1 VIRSHASSVP
11 RAALPAA
18 ASVAALVTALVAAL
32 LWATGPA
39 RADTAPVPPEPV
51 PTVAADVLPTVQI
64 NGVVWSQIV
73 VGNRVYATGRFTRA
87 RPAGAAAGTS
97 ETVRNNILAYDLTT
111 GALITSW
118 APSLNAQGFTL
129 AASPDGTRIYVGG
142 EFTNVSGVSK
152 LRIAA
157 LDATTGAVITSFNAR
172 TNTRVRAIA
181 TSGSTVYLGGNFS
194 DINGSARSKVGAV
207 AASNGAVTTWN
218 PGANAEVFGLVA
230 LSGKVVAG
238 GRFTTFG
245 GRAAYGMGAV
255 NSSTGAGL
263 AWPINSVV
271 RNAGPDA
278 AIYSLSSNGTNV
290 FGTGYVF
297 GGGGN
302 FEGTFN
308 ADSNGNIVWVTDCRG
323 DTYSSF
329 PIGGVLYSVGH
340 AHDCRSIG
348 GNPETNP
355 RSYQYALAQT
365 VARGPNNAINVSG
378 RFVNRP
384 APMPLHWLPTLTAG
398 SFTGT
403 NQGPWSIAGNANY
416 VVMGGEFPRVNGTAQ
431 QGLVRFALRAIAPN
445 RQGPQ
450 GGTQLKPTLANAGA
464 RTLRISWQ
472 AAWDRDNKRLTYQVL
487 RGPTASGATVVAT
500 RTADTQWW
508 NRPTMSVTD
517 STAPPGS
524 SQTYRIRATDP
535 LGNVVTSDPT
545 TATVPAAAVAQAGT
559 VTENDA
565 DAGTTAPA
573 TGDADTVKVPAGE
586 SKTVRLDGVPSTGTD
601 VTTGFS
607 LEGTPT
613 GGGAYLSTTVRGTA
627 AGDYRV
633 KVRVASTGVVTS
645 QLVKSV
651 GGKETALSD
660 AAVVPGVTYAAGTR
674 LQVRVQATGAS
685 PTTLRARVWAQGIT
699 EPTSWLNTATDAT
712 AGLQAAGSVGYTA
725 YTSSAA
731 TEPAVFRVDAPVAKK
746 L

>member
-355 RSYQYALAQT
+355 RSYQYARAEQRDQRQRPVREPPGTDAAALAADADRRLLHRDEPGPLVDRGQRELRRHGRR
-365 VARGPNNAINVSG
+365 VPARERHRAAGPRAV
-378 RFVNRP
+378 RP
-384 APMPLHWLPTLTAG
+384 PG
-398 SFTGT
+398 D
-403 NQGPWSIAGNANY
+403 
-416 VVMGGEFPRVNGTAQ
+416 
-431 QGLVRFALRAIAPN
+431 RAEPA
-445 RQGPQ
+445 
-450 GGTQLKPTLANAGA
+450 
-464 RTLRISWQ
+464 
-472 AAWDRDNKRLTYQVL
+472 
-487 RGPTASGATVVAT
+487 GPTG
-500 RTADTQWW
+500 RH
-508 NRPTMSVTD
+508 
-517 STAPPGS
+517 
-524 SQTYRIRATDP
+524 
-535 LGNVVTSDPT
+535 
-545 TATVPAAAVAQAGT
+545 AAQ
-559 VTENDA
+559 A
-565 DAGTTAPA
+565 DAGQRRRAHAAHLVAGRVGPRQQAAHVPGPA
-573 TGDADTVKVPAGE
+573 RP
-586 SKTVRLDGVPSTGTD
+586 DGV
-601 VTTGFS
+601 
-607 LEGTPT
+607 
-613 GGGAYLSTTVRGTA
+613 R
-627 AGDYRV
+627 RH
-633 KVRVASTGVVTS
+633 RRR
-645 QLVKSV
+645 
-651 GGKETALSD
+651 D
-660 AAVVPGVTYAAGTR
+660 AHR
-674 LQVRVQATGAS
+674 
-685 PTTLRARVWAQGIT
+685 
-699 EPTSWLNTATDAT
+699 
-712 AGLQAAGSVGYTA
+712 
-725 YTSSAA
+725 
-731 TEPAVFRVDAPVAKK
+731 
-746 L
+746 

>member
-1 VIRSHASSVP
+1 MIRSRASSVP
-11 RAALPAA
+11 RRALAA
-18 ASVAALVTALVAAL
+18 ASVAAVATAL
-32 LWATGPA
+32 ATGLVATSSA
-39 RADTAPVPPEPV
+39 RADTAPVAPEPV
-51 PTVAADVLPTVQI
+51 PTVAADRLPTVQI
-64 NGVVWSQIV
+64 NGVAWAQLI
-73 VGNRVYATGRFTRA
+73 VGNRVYVAGKFTRA

-97 ETVRNNILAYDLTT
+97 ETVRNNLLAYDLTT

-118 APSLNAQGFTL
+118 APSLNAQAFAL

-142 EFTNVSGVSK
+142 EFTTVNGVSK

-157 LDATTGAVITSFNAR
+157 LDATTGALVTAFNAR
-172 TNTRVRAIA
+172 ANTRVRAIA

-194 DINGSARSKVGAV
+194 DLNGTARSKVGAV

-218 PGANAEVFGLVA
+218 PGADAEVFGIVVPTG
-230 LSGKVVAG
+230 SGKVVAG

-255 NSSTGAGL
+255 NATTGAGL

-278 AIYSLSSNGTNV
+278 AIYSLATNGTNV

-308 ADSNGNIVWVTDCRG
+308 ADVNGNIVWVTDCRG

-329 PIGGVLYSVGH
+329 PVGAVLYSVGH

-355 RSYQYALAQT
+355 RSYQRALAQT
-365 VARGPNNAINVSG
+365 VARGPNNAVNVSG
-378 RFVNRP
+378 RFSGRP
-384 APMPLHWLPTLTAG
+384 APYPLHWLPTVDAG

-403 NQGPWSIAGNANY
+403 TQGAWSVTGNADY
-416 VVMGGEFPRVNGTAQ
+416 VLLGGEFPRINGTAQ
-431 QGLVRFALRAIAPN
+431 QGLVRFAVRAIAPN
-445 RQGPQ
+445 KQGPQ
-450 GGTQLKPTLANAGA
+450 GGSEMTPTLASAGSH
-464 RTLRISWQ
+464 TLNVSWK

-487 RGPTASGATVVAT
+487 RGATASGATVVNT

-508 NRPTMSVTD
+508 NRPTLSFND
-517 STAPPGS
+517 STAPAGS
-524 SQTYRIRATDP
+524 SQTYRIRVTDP
-535 LGNVVTSDPT
+535 LGNVVTSAAA
-545 TATVPAAAVAQAGT
+545 TATVPAAAAAQVGTADDATATSTATGHAGT
-559 VTENDA
+559 LQ
-565 DAGTTAPA
+565 
-573 TGDADTVKVPAGE
+573 VPAGE
-586 SKTVRLDGVPSTGTD
+586 SKTVRVAGAGSAGTD

-607 LEGTPT
+607 FAAVPT

-633 KVRVASTGVVTS
+633 KVRVTSSGAVTS
-645 QLVKSV
+645 QLVKAT
-651 GGKETALSD
+651 GGTETALSD
-660 AAVVPGVTYAAGTR
+660 AAAVAGVRYAAGTR
-674 LQVRVQATGAS
+674 LLVRVQASGSS
-685 PTTLRARVWAQGIT
+685 PTTLRARVWAQGSA
-699 EPTSWLNTATDAT
+699 EPTSWPNTATDAT
-712 AGLQAAGSVGYTA
+712 AGLQDAGSVGYTA
-725 YTSSAA
+725 YTSSSA
-731 TEPAVFRVDAPVAKK
+731 TEPAVFHVDALVAKK

>member
-1 VIRSHASSVP
+1 VP
-11 RAALPAA
+11 RRALSA
-18 ASVAALVTALVAAL
+18 ASVVALVAALVTALV
-32 LWATGPA
+32 WTSSA
-39 RADTAPVPPEPV
+39 RADTAPVAPEPV

-64 NGVVWSQIV
+64 NGVAWAQLV
-73 VGNRVYATGRFTRA
+73 VGNRVYVAGKFTRA

-97 ETVRNNILAYDLTT
+97 ETVRNNLLAYDLTT

-118 APSLNAQGFTL
+118 APSLNAQAFAL

-142 EFTNVSGVSK
+142 EFTTVGGVSK

-172 TNTRVRAIA
+172 ANTRVRALA
-181 TSGSTVYLGGNFS
+181 TSGSTVYLGGNFT
-194 DINGSARSKVGAV
+194 DINGTARSKVGSV

-218 PGANAEVFGLVA
+218 PGADAEVFGLVA
-230 LSGKVVAG
+230 PGSSGKVVAG

-255 NSSTGAGL
+255 NATTGAGL

-271 RNAGPDA
+271 RNAGTDA
-278 AIYSLSSNGTNV
+278 AIYSLSTNGTNV

-308 ADSNGNIVWVTDCRG
+308 ADTNGNIVWVTDCRG
-323 DTYSSF
+323 DTYSSM

-365 VARGPNNAINVSG
+365 AARGPNNAINVSG
-378 RFVNRP
+378 RFLNKP
-384 APMPLHWLPTLTAG
+384 APMPLHWLPTLTGG

-403 NQGPWSIAGNANY
+403 SQAAWSVAGNANY
-416 VVMGGEFPRVNGTAQ
+416 VVLGGEFPRVNGTAQ
-431 QGLVRFALRAIAPN
+431 QGLVRFAVRAIAPN

-450 GGTQLKPTLANAGA
+450 GGSEMTPTLASAGA
-464 RTLRISWQ
+464 HTLRISWK

-487 RGPTASGATVVAT
+487 RGPTASGATVVHT

-508 NRPTMSVTD
+508 NRPTLSFND
-517 STAPPGS
+517 STAAGGS
-524 SQTYRIRATDP
+524 SQTYRIRVTDP
-535 LGNVVTSDPT
+535 LGNVVTSAAA

-559 VTENDA
+559 VTETADDA
-565 DAGTTAPA
+565 KTSSAA
-573 TGDADTVKVPAGE
+573 TGDAGTVTVPAGE
-586 SKTVRLDGVPSTGTD
+586 SKTVSLDTATSTGTD
-601 VTTGFS
+601 LTTGFS
-607 LEGTPT
+607 LGAAPT

-645 QLVKSV
+645 QLVKAAD
-651 GGKETALSD
+651 GKETALSD
-660 AAVVPGVTYAAGTR
+660 PAVVPGVTYAAGTR
-674 LQVRVQATGAS
+674 LLVRVQATGSS

-712 AGLQAAGSVGYTA
+712 AGLQTAGSVGYTA

-731 TEPAVFRVDAPVAKK
+731 AEPAVFQVDALVANK